1 MSRELKPT
9 DWLIAASQI
18 KGIGRQTLRK
28 ILRYLQT
35 IPPDLSSLRQALPE
49 QIEISRNKRQQLLPL
64 NQKQVISVQDKLKE
78 KGIKAISI
86 FDSIYPKKLR
96 IIPDPPL
103 VLYTIGNIQ
112 LLKNPMLSIV
122 GTRIPTNYGKHITF
136 HFGRELGN
144 EGFCIVSGMAKGIDA
159 EAHKGALQT
168 IGGTLAVLG
177 CGVDVIYPAENSW
190 LYKEIATHGLII
202 SEYSPGTKPQKI
214 FFPERNRI
222 VSGLSLGVIVVEA
235 SARSGTSLTV
245 DSALEQGRDVFA
257 VPGSI
262 LSPQSMGT
270 NKLIKDGA
278 KLITQIKDVI
288 DEYPHYARSKKDG
301 LKNDS
306 DITGNESKL
315 LDIIE
320 NTQSTFHQLATASG
334 LPVGEVA
341 DAILRLQLK
350 GKVKQLPGG
359 FFMKVQ
365 KEGLTNPKRII
376 NNRED

>member
-9 DWLIAASQI
+9 DWLIAASQM

-28 ILRYLQT
+28 ILPNIQA
-35 IPPDLSSLRQALPE
+35 IPPDLTSLRQNLPE
-49 QIEISRNKRQQLLPL
+49 EVEISRNKRQQLLQL
-64 NQKQVISVQDKLKE
+64 NRQQVISVKEMLKE
-78 KGIKAISI
+78 KGIGAISI
-86 FDSIYPKKLR
+86 FDPIYPKNLR
-96 IIPDPPL
+96 NIPDPPL
-103 VLYTIGNIQ
+103 VLYTLGNLQ
-112 LLKNPMLSIV
+112 LLRKPMLSIV
-122 GTRIPTNYGKHITF
+122 GTRIPTNYGKQITF

-168 IGGTLAVLG
+168 CGGTLAVLG
-177 CGVDVIYPAENSW
+177 CGIDVVYPAEHSW
-190 LYKEIATHGLII
+190 LYKEIAVHGLIV

-214 FFPERNRI
+214 YFPERNRI
-222 VSGLSLGVIVVEA
+222 VSGFSLGVIVVEA
-235 SARSGTSLTV
+235 SARSGSSLTV

-288 DEYPHYARSKKDG
+288 DEYPLHALSKRDG

-306 DITGNESKL
+306 EITGNESKL

-320 NTQSTFHQLATASG
+320 NTQSTFHQLANASG
-334 LPVGEVA
+334 LPAREVA
-341 DAILRLQLK
+341 DAILRLQLR

-359 FFMKVQ
+359 FFMQVQ
-365 KEGLTNPKRII
+365 KEGLTNAKCII